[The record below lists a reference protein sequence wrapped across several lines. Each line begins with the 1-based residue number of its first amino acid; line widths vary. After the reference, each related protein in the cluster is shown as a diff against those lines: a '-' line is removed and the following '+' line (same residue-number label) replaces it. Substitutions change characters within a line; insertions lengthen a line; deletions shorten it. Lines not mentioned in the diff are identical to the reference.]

1 MEDSVFTKA
10 RNLIIKDLEPMKKT
24 ILKGVK
30 KQMVKEEEKM
40 KTAEEKLRMIEK
52 PVEYRKIEGGQG
64 RSSVYEG
71 LNTNLISKQYSPM
84 IIRKYNIAKGW
95 PVYIGIICDYSL
107 SDLDEVV
114 NKYTEEAKEL
124 GYLSNDIQRI
134 RNYAGFLTD
143 SIQEHYNSLKV
154 NCVEG
159 VAVFIY
165 VDKCAVSSLYGD
177 FMNHESCRQEFYFIL
192 NMLPHI

>member
-1 MEDSVFTKA
+1 MNEESSFTKA
-10 RNLIIKDLEPMKKT
+10 RKLVSKDLKPMRKI
-24 ILKGVK
+24 ILEGVK
-30 KQMVKEEEKM
+30 KEMEKEI
-40 KTAEEKLRMIEK
+40 RMLEK
-52 PVEYRKIEGGQG
+52 PVKEREK
-64 RSSVYEG
+64 SAVYEG

-84 IIRKYNIAKGW
+84 IIRKYNIASGW

-107 SDLDEVV
+107 SDLDELI
-114 NKYTEEAKEL
+114 NKRTEEAKQL
-124 GYLSNDIQRI
+124 GYLSNDIQKI
-134 RNYAGFLTD
+134 RNFAGFLTD
-143 SIQEHYNSLKV
+143 SIQEHYNALKV

-177 FMNHESCRQEFYFIL
+177 FMNHGQCRAEFYSIL